1 MLWELKQDCHNNL
14 VADNIRRD
22 QMDAMLQCLHFR
34 DNTKLDDD
42 GYFKVRPIFANLNKA
57 GQWFVEG
64 EQYSV
69 DEVMI
74 PYYGRHSSKQFIHGK
89 PIRYGYKVWALCTS
103 DGSGVWFE
111 PYCGRNTLIEDKG
124 LGQGPNI
131 VLQLVE
137 QASLQP
143 GSELFFDNLF
153 TSFPLLEKL
162 SEMRIAGTG
171 TVRQNR

>member
-1 MLWELKQDCHNNL
+1 
-14 VADNIRRD
+14 
-22 QMDAMLQCLHFR
+22 
-34 DNTKLDDD
+34 
-42 GYFKVRPIFANLNKA
+42 VRPIFANLNKA

-64 EQYSV
+64 GQFSV

-74 PYYGRHSSKQFIHGK
+74 PYFGRHSSKQFIHGK

-111 PYCGRNTLIEDKG
+111 PYCGRDTRVEDRG

-131 VLQLVE
+131 VLELVE
-137 QASLQP
+137 KASLLL
-143 GSELFFDNLF
+143 GSMLFFDNLF
-153 TSFPLLEKL
+153 TSFPLLERL
-162 SEMRIAGTG
+162 SELNIAGTG